1 MRPAR
6 AAGATVLAQAA
17 GTVLYVPAPR
27 ARSGIDDRLSALR
40 RPVVVAS
47 DIPIALQRLAD
58 GQVDVCVIDLGD
70 ERSAIP
76 LIRLIRSQHPAV
88 PVIAVADA
96 AHPTTAAE
104 ALYSGVS
111 DLLAWPFGERELLAA
126 MANAADRTGV
136 RAGLGGDAPGSRIF
150 SHAPAM
156 RRAVEQLQSAAA
168 RRGPVGVSGETGTG
182 RRLLARALHDAS
194 ANGTDGA
201 ARPFV
206 VVDCAGSGPQELEHA
221 LFGGVAERGTSPAE
235 ASAVERLGRSSAVAA
250 ALGGTLV
257 LRGLPEAP
265 ARVQARLARLLRDGE
280 AALGGQRDVV
290 DLDLRPVAIFGA
302 EVDLETGDGR
312 LRRDLAD
319 RFSASRIEVP
329 PLRRRREDIPV
340 LAVHLLDELVRAGG
354 REARTLSRSAM
365 ALLAALPWQG
375 NVPELRGLL
384 ETLVRGAR
392 RPVIQLDDIL
402 EHAQLD
408 GLGAVIDPGVTLR
421 EAKARFER
429 DCISTVLIRHH
440 GRVGEAA
447 KALGIQRTNLYRK
460 VRQLNVTR
468 ALLSARK

>member
-1 MRPAR
+1 
-6 AAGATVLAQAA
+6 
-17 GTVLYVPAPR
+17 
-27 ARSGIDDRLSALR
+27 
-40 RPVVVAS
+40 
-47 DIPIALQRLAD
+47 
-58 GQVDVCVIDLGD
+58 
-70 ERSAIP
+70 
-76 LIRLIRSQHPAV
+76 
-88 PVIAVADA
+88 
-96 AHPTTAAE
+96 
-104 ALYSGVS
+104 
-111 DLLAWPFGERELLAA
+111 
-126 MANAADRTGV
+126 
-136 RAGLGGDAPGSRIF
+136 
-150 SHAPAM
+150 
-156 RRAVEQLQSAAA
+156 
-168 RRGPVGVSGETGTG
+168 
-182 RRLLARALHDAS
+182 
-194 ANGTDGA
+194 
-201 ARPFV
+201 
-206 VVDCAGSGPQELEHA
+206 
-221 LFGGVAERGTSPAE
+221 
-235 ASAVERLGRSSAVAA
+235 
-250 ALGGTLV
+250 
-257 LRGLPEAP
+257 
-265 ARVQARLARLLRDGE
+265 
-280 AALGGQRDVV
+280 
-290 DLDLRPVAIFGA
+290 
-302 EVDLETGDGR
+302 
-312 LRRDLAD
+312 LAD